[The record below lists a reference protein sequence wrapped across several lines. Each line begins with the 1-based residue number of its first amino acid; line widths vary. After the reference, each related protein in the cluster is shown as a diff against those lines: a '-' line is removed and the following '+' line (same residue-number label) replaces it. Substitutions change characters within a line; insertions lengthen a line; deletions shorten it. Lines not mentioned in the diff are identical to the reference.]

1 MPKTILMVDDEKTIC
16 ALFSAMLSAEGFNVK
31 MAYNG
36 KTALDMIKANPPDH
50 FDLIIL
56 DMMMPGYG
64 GYEVLKELQQTEHK
78 DIPIFIM
85 TARQLDSGTIE
96 MLQSES
102 NVSEFWSKP
111 VNTKK
116 FKSRVHFLLDTSP
129 DPGAGKEDIW
139 ERRT

>member
-16 ALFSAMLSAEGFNVK
+16 ALFSAMLIAEGFKVRS
-31 MAYNG
+31 AYSG
-36 KTALDMIKANPPDH
+36 KDALDVIKANPPDH

-64 GYEVLKELQQTEHK
+64 GYEVLKELQQGDYK

-85 TARQLDSGTIE
+85 TARQLDTGSIR

-102 NVSEFWSKP
+102 NVREFWTKP
-111 VNTKK
+111 VDTKK
-116 FKSRVHFLLDTSP
+116 FKSRVHFLLDTAP
-129 DPGAGKEDIW
+129 DPEAGKEDIW